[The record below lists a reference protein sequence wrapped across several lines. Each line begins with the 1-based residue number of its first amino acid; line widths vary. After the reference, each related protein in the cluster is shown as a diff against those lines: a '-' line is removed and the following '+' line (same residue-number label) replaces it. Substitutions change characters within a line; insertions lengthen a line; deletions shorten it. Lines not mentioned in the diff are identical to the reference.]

1 MEEIRDI
8 LRKFNEERSWGR
20 FHTPENLAKSI
31 SIEAG
36 ELLECFQWNNE
47 YDREALCDE
56 IADVMLY
63 CIMLADAID
72 ADLKA
77 ELLRKI
83 KKNGEKYH
91 VDKSRGSSA
100 KYNELQQYL
109 YTKENG
115 MSRSSEKIFREMQKL
130 MEQNEFESEEQ
141 ANAAL
146 QELIAQYNES
156 LNSNIDREP
165 ETPWDYLDMAM
176 EAPTEKEALKYA
188 KKALELD
195 EYCPD
200 AEVMIADIQYGR
212 DPEKFKKK
220 LEKIIAKTEKHLREE
235 DFFDE
240 DCIGDFWEIFETRPY
255 MRARHT
261 YVELLVALGKYK
273 KAIEECEEM
282 LELNSSDNTGI
293 RYTLMGLYAHFENE
307 VSAVRLYKKYNECS
321 VHMLLPLIALYYK
334 TDSYKTAEK
343 YLGLIRGEGFDDYFL
358 DFDDIYDDEEDYDD
372 VPFIDGYCRGSEEEV
387 AYAIEQC
394 SFLYISTPGVLEW
407 IGKKVN
413 KDY

>member
-1 MEEIRDI
+1 MSR
-8 LRKFNEERSWGR
+8 LSER
-20 FHTPENLAKSI
+20 F
-31 SIEAG
+31 
-36 ELLECFQWNNE
+36 F
-47 YDREALCDE
+47 REAKDF
-56 IADVMLY
+56 M
-63 CIMLADAID
+63 DAN
-72 ADLKA
+72 KF
-77 ELLRKI
+77 
-83 KKNGEKYH
+83 
-91 VDKSRGSSA
+91 
-100 KYNELQQYL
+100 
-109 YTKENG
+109 EN
-115 MSRSSEKIFREMQKL
+115 
-130 MEQNEFESEEQ
+130 EEQ

-146 QELIAQYNES
+146 QEFIMQYNES
-156 LNSNIDREP
+156 LRSDTGRNP
-165 ETPWDYLDMAM
+165 ETSWDYLDMAVD
-176 EAPTEKEALKYA
+176 APTEKEAVKYA

-195 EYCPD
+195 AYCTD

-255 MRARHT
+255 MRAR
-261 YVELLVALGKYK
+261 YNYIELLLALGKYK

-282 LELNSSDNTGI
+282 LELNSNDNTGI
-293 RYTLMGLYAHFENE
+293 RYTLMGLYAHFEDE
-307 VSAVRLYKKYNECS
+307 VSAMRLYKKYNECS

-358 DFDDIYDDEEDYDD
+358 DFDDIYDDEDD
-372 VPFIDGYCRGSEEEV
+372 DMPFIGGYCRGSEEEV

-394 SFLYISTPGVLEW
+394 SFLYISTPGMLEW